1 MQNGFSGGRYTVSD
15 NSLELS
21 KDVFQQCTLTG
32 KYGFFLF
39 LSGGF
44 AQMFGQVSVSA
55 RVKTLYN
62 TNFEVSRHIILK
74 GKRPHF
80 RLKCVTQKYLCLSSQ
95 ISPIKTKGHA
105 KIAGIMNK
113 VVYYLRLLFRDVVII
128 MCGGWTWK
136 SDHT

>member
-1 MQNGFSGGRYTVSD
+1 MDFFS
-15 NSLELS
+15 
-21 KDVFQQCTLTG
+21 
-32 KYGFFLF
+32 F

-44 AQMFGQVSVSA
+44 AQMFGQVTVSA

-62 TNFEVSRHIILK
+62 MNFEVPRHLK

-80 RLKCVTQKYLCLSSQ
+80 WLTFVAQKYLCLSSK

-113 VVYYLRLLFRDVVII
+113 VVY
-128 MCGGWTWK
+128 
-136 SDHT
+136 